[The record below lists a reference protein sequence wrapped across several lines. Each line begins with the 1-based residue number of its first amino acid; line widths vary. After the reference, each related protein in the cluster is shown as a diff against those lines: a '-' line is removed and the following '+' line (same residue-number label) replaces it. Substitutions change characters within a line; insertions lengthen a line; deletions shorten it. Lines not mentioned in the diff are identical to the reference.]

1 MKETTQLIDSRT
13 ETAAHPQTP
22 LEPLFWRILA
32 PTDFSHRSEIAVAY
46 AVELA
51 RKMHGQL
58 TLLHVL
64 PEPCAFDYNIG
75 GFPREEWDQCK
86 EEAEKKLA
94 GALAHAKLSFLE
106 VDAILRTGLDLHD
119 EIVRAAKN
127 MSADL
132 LVLSTHGYTGWKH
145 LLFGSDAEKIL
156 QDAPCAIL
164 IVR

>member
-1 MKETTQLIDSRT
+1 MNKTADFTDSRM
-13 ETAAHPQTP
+13 ETGAHPIAP
-22 LEPLFWRILA
+22 LEPVFRRILA

-51 RKMHGQL
+51 RKMHAQL
-58 TLLHVL
+58 TLLHVF
-64 PEPCAFDYNIG
+64 PEPSAFDYNIG
-75 GFPREEWDQCK
+75 GFSREEWDQSK
-86 EEAEKKLA
+86 EDAEKKL
-94 GALAHAKLSFLE
+94 GRALAHTKLTFGE

-119 EIVRAAKN
+119 EIVRAARN
-127 MSADL
+127 ISADL

-145 LLFGSDAEKIL
+145 LLFGSDAERIL